1 MCLHDG
7 FSLRNNARPVKYF
20 TKFPPGL
27 SSGDLDIFHQL
38 YSPVLGNLTFSFCL
52 HHYGVGACHQRLQV
66 GLIGFFLGLFLLGVG
81 HQARTGGDQLTNDD
95 ILLQALQRVYLALDG
110 RLGQY
115 TSGLLEGCCGHK
127 AVGGKGGL
135 RDTLQNGCIGRFLAA
150 AAVLGVMQ
158 GGVCRELNE
167 SLTKDCELTTLTYRD
182 EEGRRI
188 YDNIRKAIQF
198 LLGSNMSEV
207 LCIFAATL
215 MGFTVLEPVHLL
227 WINLVTDCFPALGLG
242 MEKAEPNI
250 MRRKPRDAKAG
261 IFADGMGFDIAYQ
274 GVLVTVLVLVSYFIG
289 HFVETGT
296 RAITD
301 SAHGTTM
308 AFLTISF
315 AEIFH
320 SFNMRSQRRSVFSL
334 PSQNV
339 MLWVAAVVSLAATT
353 AVCEIPFLADAFG
366 FTAVGIKEYLIAAA
380 LGFCV
385 IPIVELVKLI
395 QRKAGKKQA

>member
-1 MCLHDG
+1 MPTPCD
-7 FSLRNNARPVKYF
+7 SV
-20 TKFPPGL
+20 
-27 SSGDLDIFHQL
+27 I
-38 YSPVLGNLTFSFCL
+38 
-52 HHYGVGACHQRLQV
+52 
-66 GLIGFFLGLFLLGVG
+66 
-81 HQARTGGDQLTNDD
+81 
-95 ILLQALQRVYLALDG
+95 RVTLDG
-110 RLGQY
+110 KTDAFPVNTTVQTVISRL
-115 TSGLLEGCCGHK
+115 LD
-127 AVGGKGGL
+127 AP
-135 RDTLQNGCIGRFLAA
+135 AA

-167 SLTKDCELTTLTYRD
+167 SLTKDCELTSLTYRD

-274 GVLVTVLVLVSYFIG
+274 GVLVTVLVLVSYFVG

-296 RAITD
+296 WAITD